1 MDVIETTH
9 REISRERE
17 TWTLLTNELIQQIK
31 QWHIKCAQ
39 TVARRLSAAS
49 AAAASRR
56 RLSESFIVNTAEEL
70 SNQHIHSTTGTD
82 NNTATAATTT
92 AGQHS
97 VDDGSGSGTTDTG
110 STTASSSHTLTAHP
124 YARGSRSELLS
135 RLRAQSASGE
145 ALSND
150 YGGKPVHI
158 AFGTAHQ
165 QTAGATDADSVS
177 LQQQQQQQE
186 LALYLSALPSKRS
199 FHVPLHRFLG
209 AVVREACICDSSSWV
224 CTALQQLA
232 AELST
237 DSGLVTSIVDAP
249 LQVLELCSEIKCGL
263 WRRNGLSMQE
273 QVMNYAEVPLCKLS
287 RDLDVVALQFGAAT
301 AAYSATLLVNHIV
314 HRYRCFDL
322 WLREHTVAAAATTAG
337 DSTDSSGGS
346 SSAAQAAAQKTGT
359 TTSSS
364 SDTTTAANVQDEEPT
379 AGLLHLVATPEFHT
393 TAAEAAQA
401 VGAMAAVAA
410 SQHGGSKQQALS
422 LEHQTLLAEEC
433 LTLLVHV
440 VTELPPAP
448 LILTNTSTSSSSSN
462 SGTVDTSSLHAQL
475 RREMLHKLA
484 TGPRTY
490 SELHDACTLVGQ
502 GDTTA
507 ASTVKVKSSD
517 VDAVLSAIA
526 VQQARPQHVH
536 TRTALEPG
544 KFVLKPE
551 VSLTVI

>member
-1 MDVIETTH
+1 
-9 REISRERE
+9 
-17 TWTLLTNELIQQIK
+17 
-31 QWHIKCAQ
+31 
-39 TVARRLSAAS
+39 
-49 AAAASRR
+49 
-56 RLSESFIVNTAEEL
+56 
-70 SNQHIHSTTGTD
+70 
-82 NNTATAATTT
+82 
-92 AGQHS
+92 
-97 VDDGSGSGTTDTG
+97 
-110 STTASSSHTLTAHP
+110 
-124 YARGSRSELLS
+124 
-135 RLRAQSASGE
+135 
-145 ALSND
+145 
-150 YGGKPVHI
+150 
-158 AFGTAHQ
+158 
-165 QTAGATDADSVS
+165 
-177 LQQQQQQQE
+177 
-186 LALYLSALPSKRS
+186 
-199 FHVPLHRFLG
+199 
-209 AVVREACICDSSSWV
+209 VREACISDSSSWV

-249 LQVLELCSEIKCGL
+249 LQVLELCSEIKCGM

-322 WLREHTVAAAATTAG
+322 WLREHTATTATTAAPAGG
-337 DSTDSSGGS
+337 DTTDISGGS
-346 SSAAQAAAQKTGT
+346 GAAEATAQQAGT
-359 TTSSS
+359 TTSGSG
-364 SDTTTAANVQDEEPT
+364 TTTAADVHDEEPT

-393 TAAEAAQA
+393 TAAEAVQA
-401 VGAMAAVAA
+401 VGAMQAVAA

-448 LILTNTSTSSSSSN
+448 LILTITSTSSSS
-462 SGTVDTSSLHAQL
+462 TVDTSSLHAQL

-544 KFVLKPE
+544 KFVLKSE
-551 VSLTVI
+551 VSSTVIQRSFNGYLTVITYKLVYLLLLSGLVWSDCVR

>member
-1 MDVIETTH
+1 
-9 REISRERE
+9 
-17 TWTLLTNELIQQIK
+17 
-31 QWHIKCAQ
+31 
-39 TVARRLSAAS
+39 
-49 AAAASRR
+49 
-56 RLSESFIVNTAEEL
+56 
-70 SNQHIHSTTGTD
+70 
-82 NNTATAATTT
+82 
-92 AGQHS
+92 
-97 VDDGSGSGTTDTG
+97 
-110 STTASSSHTLTAHP
+110 
-124 YARGSRSELLS
+124 
-135 RLRAQSASGE
+135 
-145 ALSND
+145 
-150 YGGKPVHI
+150 
-158 AFGTAHQ
+158 
-165 QTAGATDADSVS
+165 
-177 LQQQQQQQE
+177 
-186 LALYLSALPSKRS
+186 
-199 FHVPLHRFLG
+199 
-209 AVVREACICDSSSWV
+209 VREACICDSSSWV

-322 WLREHTVAAAATTAG
+322 WLREYTVAAAATTAG

-359 TTSSS
+359 TTSSN
-364 SDTTTAANVQDEEPT
+364 SDTITAANVQDEEPT

-393 TAAEAAQA
+393 TAAEAVQA

-410 SQHGGSKQQALS
+410 SQHGKQQALS

-433 LTLLVHV
+433 LTLLIHV

-448 LILTNTSTSSSSSN
+448 LILTNTTTTSSSTSSSGGSS
-462 SGTVDTSSLHAQL
+462 TVDTSSLHAQL

-551 VSLTVI
+551 VSSTVFQRLFNDCSMVFDLLVGVVASVQRACLE